1 MAGGSSLSIIPMPI
15 PLLVDRA
22 SNTLAVLAVQMIT
35 VATGVLVAA
44 IPMGLMLSV
53 MLTLRKFPS
62 SIAIGLNICYHTK

>member
-1 MAGGSSLSIIPMPI
+1 MPI
-15 PLLVDRA
+15 PSLVVRA

-62 SIAIGLNICYHTK
+62 FIASGLNICYHTK